1 MEIRT
6 NALARQKRGPSP
18 PPVVAC
24 DIGAASG
31 RVFTGWFDDG
41 GLQCAEVHRFSN
53 GATMVAGA
61 LRWDVDGLWD
71 GIRTGISAARGRGPG
86 TIRSIAVDVGGRG
99 AVSGALGGGGLTK
112 RGKPAVVAPAAH
124 DTASAVAAV
133 PGEPGTA
140 FVSAGSWTLVG
151 VERPAPITGERAL
164 FAGLTNE
171 GGVGGQ

>member
-86 TIRSIAVDVGGRG
+86 TIRSIAVDAWGVDF
-99 AVSGALGGGGLTK
+99 ALLD
-112 RGKPAVVAPAAH
+112 R
-124 DTASAVAAV
+124 DRR
-133 PGEPGTA
+133 
-140 FVSAGSWTLVG
+140 L
-151 VERPAPITGERAL
+151 
-164 FAGLTNE
+164 
-171 GGVGGQ
+171 